1 MYNRFRLST
10 GSFLHFCV
18 SAVLFATSISSR
30 CLTQILFH
38 RCGTMSI
45 TNFPVARFAL
55 CSDSSK
61 NSVFFIIALE
71 QYSLLLTRH
80 TKYAMYYLV
89 GMAIR
94 AQNYF
99 RAHFC
104 INFIMVF
111 FLNFPFLPFFFT
123 LVDGFFKTIR
133 STLSIIF

>member
-1 MYNRFRLST
+1 MHNVGRIAITNHKRRSKLRQSVMFAAQGHNCTHHHQIRPSRYNRTSIPCRATKSSSNAVSVPFSTYRFRLST

-61 NSVFFIIALE
+61 NSVFLL
-71 QYSLLLTRH
+71 SLSNSIL
-80 TKYAMYYLV
+80 
-89 GMAIR
+89 
-94 AQNYF
+94 
-99 RAHFC
+99 
-104 INFIMVF
+104 F
-111 FLNFPFLPFFFT
+111 F
-123 LVDGFFKTIR
+123 
-133 STLSIIF
+133 